1 MGNKDGEAKVVSKA
15 GIKVG
20 SKAGIKVGSRVD
32 NRVGVVA
39 GGDDSKKN
47 SLVIKY
53 LIL

>member
-1 MGNKDGEAKVVSKA
+1 MDNKDGEAKVVSKA

-20 SKAGIKVGSRVD
+20 SRVDSRVD